1 MIKKDKEIFY
11 RCQGNC
17 RICFNEGGCSL
28 ENKIKKFGIQKIK
41 KEIYND

>member
-1 MIKKDKEIFY
+1 MSKKDKNLFY

-28 ENKIKKFGIQKIK
+28 ESKIKKQSLAQIK
-41 KEIYND
+41 KEVYND